1 MLYVYT
7 LIVYIDNV
15 KQGDRAMELITRL
28 VEAGGKEWTG
38 GTNHRVYFK
47 PERILGLEIEKY
59 KSGSL
64 RNVTLAGERIS
75 NSKAGRIINAKL
87 YVDVTTGEVV
97 TDLEQEF
104 AKMARIAISTI

>member
-1 MLYVYT
+1 
-7 LIVYIDNV
+7 
-15 KQGDRAMELITRL
+15 MELITRL

-47 PERILGLEIEKY
+47 PQNILCMEVECY

-64 RNVTLAGERIS
+64 RNVTMNGERIS

-97 TDLEQEF
+97 TDLEAEY

>member
-1 MLYVYT
+1 M
-7 LIVYIDNV
+7 YIGDI
-15 KQGDRAMELITRL
+15 KQGDMTMELITRL

-47 PERILGLEIEKY
+47 PQHILGLEVECY
-59 KSGSL
+59 KTGSL
-64 RNVTLAGERIS
+64 RNVTLNGERIS

-87 YVDVTTGEVV
+87 YVNVSTGEVV
-97 TDLEQEF
+97 TDLEPEY

>member
-1 MLYVYT
+1 
-7 LIVYIDNV
+7 
-15 KQGDRAMELITRL
+15 MELITRL
-28 VEAGGKEWTG
+28 VQAGGKEWTG

-47 PERILGLEIEKY
+47 PQNILSMEVECY

-64 RNVTLAGERIS
+64 RNVTMNGERIS

-87 YVDVTTGEVV
+87 YVDVMTGEVV
-97 TDLEQEF
+97 TDLEPEF

>member
-1 MLYVYT
+1 MYILT
-7 LIVYIDNV
+7 VYIVDI
-15 KQGDRAMELITRL
+15 KQGDRTMELITRL

-64 RNVTLAGERIS
+64 RNVTLAGERVS
-75 NSKAGRIINAKL
+75 NSKAGKIINSKL

-97 TDLEQEF
+97 TDLEPEF